1 MVLLPSFVM
10 DTAEVIPSVLSSC
23 YPIVYITVR
32 AMAWMLD
39 MSVVIRKLTDLKSQ
53 QKFTIWKMFTV
64 CLHSALLAAL
74 SGRKWQ
80 KLWSFSKYKITITFF
95 AFAIEIPKCTNNASK
110 T

>member
-1 MVLLPSFVM
+1 MVLLPRFDM

-53 QKFTIWKMFTV
+53 
-64 CLHSALLAAL
+64 
-74 SGRKWQ
+74 
-80 KLWSFSKYKITITFF
+80 
-95 AFAIEIPKCTNNASK
+95 
-110 T
+110 